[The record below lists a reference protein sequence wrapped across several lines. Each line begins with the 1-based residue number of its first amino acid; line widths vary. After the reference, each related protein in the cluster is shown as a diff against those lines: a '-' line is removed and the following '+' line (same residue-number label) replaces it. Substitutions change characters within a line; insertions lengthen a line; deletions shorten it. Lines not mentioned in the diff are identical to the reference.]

1 MPRALEGPGRPRAL
15 QRVAFAALERLR
27 SLGAPSQRE
36 SPWQLSLSSS
46 RPDIR
51 RLGTGRPGGPHIQQ
65 RDWLNLLAA
74 FAAAKQHGC
83 EASLVAA
90 SPGVDAAAVAPEYE
104 EVRQRGAARVLEMD
118 REGVLREQPDTAP
131 PACSLPLLPPTL
143 FPHRVAAV
151 LETRFG
157 AELRTL
163 DQRIMADVPAAK
175 RGEHAS
181 KTYHMFVAAADAV
194 RDAPPGDSFFA
205 LGQFR
210 SAEKA
215 RAYLHSS
222 YATGIYDL
230 GHLRR

>member
-1 MPRALEGPGRPRAL
+1 MPLARTPKRGLRSVGSLGSLRALGSVRQGS
-15 QRVAFAALERLR
+15 R
-27 SLGAPSQRE
+27 S
-36 SPWQLSLSSS
+36 
-46 RPDIR
+46 DIR
-51 RLGTGRPGGPHIQQ
+51 RLATSRPGGPHIQQ

-74 FAAAKQHGC
+74 FAAAKQHGV

-104 EVRQRGAARVLEMD
+104 VLRQQGAARVLEMD
-118 REGVLREQPDTAP
+118 REGVLCELPDAAP
-131 PACSLPLLPPTL
+131 PACTFPLLPPAL
-143 FPHRVAAV
+143 FTHRVASA
-151 LETRFG
+151 LEMRFG
-157 AELRTL
+157 AELHTL

-181 KTYHMFVAAADAV
+181 KTYHLFVGAADAV
-194 RDAPPGDSFFA
+194 RDAPAGDSFFA

-230 GHLRR
+230 GHLRL

>member
-1 MPRALEGPGRPRAL
+1 MQVSEPSRRPVELGPY
-15 QRVAFAALERLR
+15 
-27 SLGAPSQRE
+27 
-36 SPWQLSLSSS
+36 
-46 RPDIR
+46 IR
-51 RLGTGRPGGPHIQQ
+51 RLGTRRPGGAHIQQ

-104 EVRQRGAARVLEMD
+104 RLRQQGAARVLEMD
-118 REGVLREQPDTAP
+118 RKGELCELPDTTP
-131 PACSLPLLPPTL
+131 PACTFAPLPPAL
-143 FPHRVAAV
+143 FTHRVASA
-151 LETRFG
+151 LEMRFC

-181 KTYHMFVAAADAV
+181 KTYHLFVSAADAV

-215 RAYLHSS
+215 RAHLHSS

-230 GHLRR
+230 GHLQL